1 MCVLHPTDSE
11 PKTQHS
17 SVPNSSWRGEP
28 TRDLGTE
35 HCSVFE
41 IVREK
46 MGRGE
51 STSLINIL
59 ILHYFG
65 NLPLRCCPQCCPHD
79 LRIGHDCPTQ
89 SVPSHATLALQL

>member
-1 MCVLHPTDSE
+1 MRVLHPTDSE

-41 IVREK
+41 IVSEK
-46 MGRGE
+46 MEAGGIE
-51 STSLINIL
+51 
-59 ILHYFG
+59 
-65 NLPLRCCPQCCPHD
+65 P
-79 LRIGHDCPTQ
+79 
-89 SVPSHATLALQL
+89 PSGSGTP

>member
-1 MCVLHPTDSE
+1 MRVLHPTDSE

-41 IVREK
+41 IVSEK
-46 MGRGE
+46 VGAGGIERKWGMTPKKR
-51 STSLINIL
+51 
-59 ILHYFG
+59 
-65 NLPLRCCPQCCPHD
+65 R
-79 LRIGHDCPTQ
+79 
-89 SVPSHATLALQL
+89 